1 MTPLPS
7 ISYFVKAAVIWQ
19 RYLQTSNSL
28 IIWFLHFLSFLCPS
42 LPSYPPLFMSQCSP
56 KISQDIKSDIQCP
69 PLKWP
74 PFWPPSPSG
83 PLGPS
88 TPQTSLF
95 TQQKYLILEWQQKNS
110 AKTTY
115 YHHHLLFLANPKQKT
130 EKFLS
135 NLKW

>member
-1 MTPLPS
+1 MSPFEMTPIL
-7 ISYFVKAAVIWQ
+7 
-19 RYLQTSNSL
+19 TSS
-28 IIWFLHFLSFLCPS
+28 
-42 LPSYPPLFMSQCSP
+42 
-56 KISQDIKSDIQCP
+56 
-69 PLKWP
+69 
-74 PFWPPSPSG
+74 
-83 PLGPS
+83 PLGPLF
-88 TPQTSLF
+88 PKNSLF

>member
-1 MTPLPS
+1 MTHPSPPTLLCKGCGNLTAISPNLELSNNLIFAFFVFSLPLPPLLPTPL
-7 ISYFVKAAVIWQ
+7 YVCLNAA
-19 RYLQTSNSL
+19 
-28 IIWFLHFLSFLCPS
+28 
-42 LPSYPPLFMSQCSP
+42 P

-74 PFWPPSPSG
+74 PFWSLP
-83 PLGPS
+83 PLGPLY
-88 TPQTSLF
+88 PKLSLF

>member
-1 MTPLPS
+1 MTPSPLP
-7 ISYFVKAAVIWQ
+7 YFVKAAVIWQ
-19 RYLQTSNSL
+19 RYLQTSNSNNL
-28 IIWFLHFLSFLCPS
+28 IFAFFVFSLPLPPPPTHPS
-42 LPSYPPLFMSQCSP
+42 LCMSQCSP

-69 PLKWP
+69 PLKWS
-74 PFWPPSPSG
+74 PFWPLPPPRA
-83 PLGPS
+83 PL
-88 TPQTSLF
+88 PQTSLF

>member
-1 MTPLPS
+1 MSPFEMTPILTP
-7 ISYFVKAAVIWQ
+7 F
-19 RYLQTSNSL
+19 
-28 IIWFLHFLSFLCPS
+28 
-42 LPSYPPLFMSQCSP
+42 PPRA
-56 KISQDIKSDIQCP
+56 
-69 PLKWP
+69 PL
-74 PFWPPSPSG
+74 
-83 PLGPS
+83 
-88 TPQTSLF
+88 PQTSLF